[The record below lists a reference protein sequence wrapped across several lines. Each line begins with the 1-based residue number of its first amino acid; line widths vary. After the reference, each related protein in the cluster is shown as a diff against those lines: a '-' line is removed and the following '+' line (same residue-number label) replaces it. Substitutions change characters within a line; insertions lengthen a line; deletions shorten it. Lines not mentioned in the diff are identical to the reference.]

1 MKRQIGKKL
10 RRLAVTALAAM
21 LAAGSWQTAFAEF
34 NQADGDVAGDT
45 NALGISNNFQLSSTG
60 AGLTLVK
67 TAWMTSDGSPI
78 ASGST
83 VPQGT
88 SVDFMIYVNNIGS
101 VDINDVSIVDQLDAL
116 FAYNDAADSIRV
128 VNVAIPSTA
137 GACAVALCT
146 TDEEDEIYTAASAAG
161 ANTNGTGDDT
171 SSFDNVTDTVHVG
184 NQTAANTQLDV
195 LADRVLA
202 VVFTV
207 QVQ

>member
-1 MKRQIGKKL
+1 MKRQIGKNL
-10 RRLAVTALAAM
+10 RRLAVTACAAILAM
-21 LAAGSWQTAFAEF
+21 CSFQTAFAEF
-34 NQADGDVAGDT
+34 NQADGDVASDT

-60 AGLTLVK
+60 AGLALVK

-78 ASGST
+78 ADGST

-101 VDINDVSIVDQLDAL
+101 VDINDVSIADTLVAL

-128 VNVAIPSTA
+128 VNVAIPSTT
-137 GACAVALCT
+137 GACAAAVCDS
-146 TDEEDEIYTAASAAG
+146 DEEIEIYTAAVAAG

-171 SSFDNVTDTVHVG
+171 SSFDNGTDTVHVG
-184 NQTAANTQLDV
+184 DETAANTRLDV

>member
-1 MKRQIGKKL
+1 MV
-10 RRLAVTALAAM
+10 AV
-21 LAAGSWQTAFAEF
+21 GGFQTAFAEF
-34 NQADGDVAGDT
+34 NQADGDVDGDT

-60 AGLTLVK
+60 AGLALVK

-78 ASGST
+78 ASSST
-83 VPQGT
+83 VPRFT
-88 SVDFMIYVNNIGS
+88 NVDFMIYVNNIGS

-116 FAYNDAADSIRV
+116 FAYNDAVNSIRV
-128 VNVAIPSTA
+128 VNVAIPSTT
-137 GACAVALCT
+137 GACALALCT
-146 TDEEDEIYTAASAAG
+146 TDEELEIYTAAVAAG

-171 SSFDNVTDTVHVG
+171 SSFDNGTDTVHVG
-184 NQTAANTQLDV
+184 DVTAANTRLDV